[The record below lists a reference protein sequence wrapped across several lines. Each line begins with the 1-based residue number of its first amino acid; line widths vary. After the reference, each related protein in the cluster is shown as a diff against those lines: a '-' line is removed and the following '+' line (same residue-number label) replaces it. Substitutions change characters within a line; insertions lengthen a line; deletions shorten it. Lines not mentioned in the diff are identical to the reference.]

1 MNPIQP
7 PPETLPPET
16 PVAHAGFKASLLLS
30 LIAALICAFV
40 VYVMTARGVFE
51 ETQRLVLLA
60 DDSEGIIPGMNLT
73 FSGFPIGRVHRVE
86 LAADGSVRILIDVA
100 RKDAKWLRESSVF
113 TMERSLVGET
123 KIRAFSGILSDPPLA
138 ADAERTV
145 LRGDASEQIPQ
156 VMSAIRALLDNLQS
170 MTAANSPLNASL
182 GSLQSLTGKMTGSQ
196 GALAGLL
203 GSESNAKKLIST
215 IDHINTLLAKAD
227 NRVFGHGGVMD
238 ESQAAIAQLHGLLR
252 EARDSLKKVDAI
264 LVDTQ
269 GIAANTRSA
278 TTDLNNLRSE
288 VEHSLRKTTQLIDE
302 INRKWPFARD
312 TEIKLP

>member
-203 GSESNAKKLIST
+203 GSESNAKKLISI

>member
-1 MNPIQP
+1 MNQP
-7 PPETLPPET
+7 DPTPENTPPEPQIT
-16 PVAHAGFKASLLLS
+16 HAGFKASLLLG

-40 VYVMTARGVFE
+40 IYVMTARGMFE
-51 ETQRLVLLA
+51 ETQGLVLLA

-73 FSGFPIGRVHRVE
+73 FSGFPIGRVRRVE
-86 LAADGSVRILIDVA
+86 LAADGSVRILIDVS

-123 KIRAFSGILSDPPLA
+123 KIRAFSGILSDPPLPA
-138 ADAERTV
+138 EAERTV

-156 VMSAIRALLDNLQS
+156 VMMAVRSLLDNLQR
-170 MTAANSPLNASL
+170 MTATNSPLNASL
-182 GSLQSLTGKMTGSQ
+182 GSLQSVTGKMTGPQ

-215 IDHINTLLAKAD
+215 VDHINTLLAKAD
-227 NRVFGHGGVMD
+227 SRLFARGGVID
-238 ESQAAIAQLHGLLR
+238 QSQASITELHGLLR
-252 EARDSLKKVDAI
+252 DARDSLKKVDGI
-264 LVDTQ
+264 LVNAQ
-269 GIAANTRSA
+269 AIAVNARSA
-278 TTDLNNLRSE
+278 TNDLGSLRSE